1 MSTPNSYKNFIA
13 ATADIAFLDTLGNSA
28 EFTKDE
34 LEANLEEH
42 TIADPTAGQWRTIGL
57 IKSGEGYCHE
67 LDGAG
72 YVLNVGF
79 NDRNLPAAVINEKL
93 VERMLDVEKRQGYK
107 VGRKQIAELKD
118 EVVNELLP
126 KAFIKRSTVPVIIT
140 RAFNR
145 TLILV
150 FTGSP
155 KKFDDT
161 MAFMNQVFAGWESY
175 RPAIMQVNN
184 SITDNLNRIA
194 REQDSDYFQV
204 ADAATLKGA
213 DKRTVRIKNAEIDSG
228 EFQALLNDTTYDVQ
242 ELSLFQI
249 NDDGDLTCAFSV
261 NDALIFKRVV
271 IPDTSIDT
279 HCRGDEAE
287 LDLHAYSYLVARV
300 YSDLVTRFVNEEL
313 GGLVVPKSD
322 EPTSNPTDEN
332 DDEL

>member
-13 ATADIAFLDTLGNSA
+13 ATADLAFLITLGNSA
-28 EFTKDE
+28 EFNKDE

-42 TIADPTAGQWRTIGL
+42 AITDPTAGQWRTIGL
-57 IKSGEGYCHE
+57 IKSSNGFCLD

-72 YVLNVGF
+72 HVLNIGF

-161 MAFMNQVFAGWESY
+161 MAFMNQVFGTWESY
-175 RPAIMQVNN
+175 RPTIMQVNN
-184 SITDNLNRIA
+184 SITDSLNRIA
-194 REQDSDYFQV
+194 REQDSERFQV

-213 DKRTVRIKNAEIDSG
+213 DKRTVRIKNAEIDRG
-228 EFQALLNDTTYDVQ
+228 EFQALLNDTSYDVQ
-242 ELSLFQI
+242 EVSLFQI
-249 NDDGDLTCAFSV
+249 SDDCDLTCAFSI
-261 NDALIFKRVV
+261 NDGLIFKRVV
-271 IPDTSIDT
+271 IPETSIDT
-279 HCRGDEAE
+279 HCRGEEAE
-287 LDLHAYSYLVARV
+287 IDQHAYSYLVARV
-300 YSDLVTRFVNEEL
+300 YSDLVTRFINEEL
-313 GGLVVPKSD
+313 GGLVVPKKD
-322 EPTSNPTDEN
+322 KPATSTAD